1 MPKFKSINISLEF
14 QKEGVVRSEH
24 LSAILK
30 NVLAVCVRPLVV
42 NSGIL

>member
-1 MPKFKSINISLEF
+1 MPKFKSIKISVEF
-14 QKEGVVRSEH
+14 QKDGVVLSEH

-42 NSGIL
+42 NSGML